1 MKTGRISKI
10 FLSLSMAF
18 ATILLFNAVSANAE
32 SGGGIEP
39 SACSTFISAVF
50 DEAVEVGGVGQAKF
64 YCGPVSDGIP
74 IDFSADDIYVAPVDP
89 TVDVYADP
97 DNSTVYYKG
106 LYKGWIE
113 IIVSW
118 LDKPQGPHSTFLWLE
133 VK

>member
-64 YCGPVSDGIP
+64 YCGAVSDGIP
-74 IDFSADDIYVAPVDP
+74 IDFPLTIFTLHPLIP
-89 TVDVYADP
+89 R
-97 DNSTVYYKG
+97 
-106 LYKGWIE
+106 L
-113 IIVSW
+113 
-118 LDKPQGPHSTFLWLE
+118 TFMPIRTITRCTT
-133 VK
+133 KAFIRDG